1 MPQPHRG
8 MGGIPR
14 IQTGYRGCPRSRRVP
29 HPCGCPRSRLWDRG
43 RISRVPHPCRSLFAA
58 WVGNH
63 EPKPGAPD
71 PSLFGTWKTS
81 TLNPPLS
88 IQPQIRVP
96 HPCGCPRSRLWD
108 RGRISRVP
116 HPCRSLFAAWVG
128 YHESKPGCP
137 RSRLWDR
144 GNLNPQPTSLHPAT
158 NPGAPSGRP
167 LGTAASSRHGW
178 ETTNPNRVP
187 QARGPHGHRGPRR
200 AIFARWGEVRS
211 SSVGRRSRLWDLGPQ
226 HRARNRVNSTAPL
239 FPANPIDNQMERR

>member
-1 MPQPHRG
+1 
-8 MGGIPR
+8 
-14 IQTGYRGCPRSRRVP
+14 
-29 HPCGCPRSRLWDRG
+29 
-43 RISRVPHPCRSLFAA
+43 VPHPCRSLIAA

-63 EPKPGAPD
+63 EPKPGTGGAPG
-71 PSLFGTWKTS
+71 PSHLGTWETS

-88 IQPQIRVP
+88 IQPQI
-96 HPCGCPRSRLWD
+96 
-108 RGRISRVP
+108 RVP

-144 GNLNPQPTSLHPAT
+144 GNLNPQPTSLHPPT